1 MNKEKYEK
9 IQMEV
14 VELKDDIIASSPNTQ
29 TSMDP
34 PCTPVACEDTSN
46 GCYPADCPLHGI
58 GQN

>member
-29 TSMDP
+29 TIM
-34 PCTPVACEDTSN
+34 CTPVDCYEDTST
-46 GCYPADCPLHGI
+46 GCYPDDCPSHGI

>member
-14 VELKDDIIASSPNTQ
+14 VELKDDIIASSPNSQST
-29 TSMDP
+29 MVP
-34 PCTPVACEDTSN
+34 PCTPVACEDTSIV
-46 GCYPADCPLHGI
+46 CYPDDCPSHGI